1 MTELTK
7 VIRVRGF
14 TLRPI
19 AATFDNAT
27 IIYNIFSADMK
38 NLRFWMPNGDFKD
51 ATEVFMN
58 LKRRE
63 KSTRQYMY
71 GIYKNKELL
80 GEIGL
85 SDSSPQNKYGW
96 VGYWLKKTARG
107 SGIINKLLPT
117 IEKLAFEDLGMNK
130 LNLGCDV
137 KNIASRK
144 IAEKN
149 GYTLDG
155 IMRDERMWPDGS
167 FHDECEYSKLKSEWL
182 KENKNA

>member
-1 MTELTK
+1 MADVPTIIK
-7 VIRVRGF
+7 VRGF

-19 AATFDNAT
+19 VATFDNAT
-27 IIYNIFSADMK
+27 IIYDIFSGDMK
-38 NLRFWMPNGDFKD
+38 NLRFWMPNGDYKNAED
-51 ATEVFMN
+51 VFMN

-63 KSTRQYMY
+63 KSVRQYMY

-85 SDSSPQNKYGW
+85 SDSSPMNKSGY
-96 VGYWLKKTARG
+96 VGYWLKKSARG
-107 SGIINKLLPT
+107 AGIINKLLPR
-117 IEKLAFEDLGMNK
+117 IEQLAFEDLGMHK
-130 LNLGCDV
+130 LNLECDA

-155 IMRDERMWPDGS
+155 IMRDACMWPDGT
-167 FHDECEYSKLKSEWL
+167 FHDECRYSKLKSEFG
-182 KENKNA
+182 KGR